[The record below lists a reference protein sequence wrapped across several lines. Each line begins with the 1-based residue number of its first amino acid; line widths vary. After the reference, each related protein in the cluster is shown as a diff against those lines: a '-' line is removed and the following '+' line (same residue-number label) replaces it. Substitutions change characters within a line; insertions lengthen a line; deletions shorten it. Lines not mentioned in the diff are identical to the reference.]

1 MEVCIGAPNFDW
13 NGQTVATDRDSSYTT
28 TLTSAAGCDSIATLI
43 VTITPAVTGNESM
56 EVCIGAPTFDWNGQ
70 TVATD
75 RDSSYTTTLTSA
87 AGCDSIA
94 TLIVTITPAVTG
106 NESMEVC
113 IGAPEF
119 DWNGQTVATDRD
131 SSYTTTL
138 TSAAGC
144 DSIATLIVTITPAVT
159 GNESMEVCIG
169 APEFDWNGQTVA
181 TDRDSSYTTTLT
193 SAAGCDSIATLIVT
207 ITPAV
212 TGNESMEVC
221 IGAPEFDWNGQ
232 TVATDRDSSYTTT
245 LTSASGCD
253 SIATL
258 IVTIT
263 PAVTGNESMEVCI
276 GAPEFDWNGQT
287 VATDRDS
294 SYTTTLTSAAGCDS
308 IATLIVTITPAVTG
322 NESMEV
328 CIGAPEF
335 DWNGQ
340 TVATDRDSSY
350 TTTLTSAAGCD
361 SIATLIVTI
370 TPAVTGNES
379 MEVCIGAP
387 EFDWNGQTVA
397 TDRDSSYT
405 TTLTSAAGCDS
416 IATLIV
422 TITPAVTGNESME
435 VCIGAPEFD
444 WNGQTVATDRDSSY
458 TTTLTS
464 ASGCDS
470 IATLIVT
477 ITPAVT
483 GNESMEVCIGAPE
496 FDWNGQT
503 VATDRDSS
511 YTTTLTS
518 AAGCDSIATLIVTIT
533 PAVTGNESMEVCIG
547 APEFDW
553 NGQTVATDRD
563 SSYTT
568 TLTSAA
574 GCDSIATLI
583 VTITPAVTGNESM
596 EVCIGAPEF
605 DWNGQTVAT
614 DRDSSYTT
622 TLTSAAGCDSIA
634 TLIVT
639 ITPAV
644 TGNES
649 MEVCIGAPE
658 FDWNGQT
665 VATDRDSSY
674 TTTLTSAAGCDS
686 IATLIVT
693 ITPAVTGN
701 ESMEVCI
708 GAPEFDWNGQ
718 TVATD
723 RDSSYTTTLTSASG
737 CDSIATLIVT
747 ITPAVTGNESMEVC
761 IGAPE
766 FDWNGQTV
774 ATDRDSS
781 YTTTL
786 TSAAGCDSIAT
797 LIVTITPAVTGNESM
812 EVCIGAPEFDWNG
825 QTVATDRD
833 SSYTTTLTSA
843 AGCDSIATLIVTITP
858 AVTGNESMEVCIGAP
873 EF

>member
-1 MEVCIGAPNFDW
+1 
-13 NGQTVATDRDSSYTT
+13 
-28 TLTSAAGCDSIATLI
+28 
-43 VTITPAVTGNESM
+43 
-56 EVCIGAPTFDWNGQ
+56 
-70 TVATD
+70 
-75 RDSSYTTTLTSA
+75 
-87 AGCDSIA
+87 
-94 TLIVTITPAVTG
+94 
-106 NESMEVC
+106 
-113 IGAPEF
+113 
-119 DWNGQTVATDRD
+119 
-131 SSYTTTL
+131 
-138 TSAAGC
+138 
-144 DSIATLIVTITPAVT
+144 
-159 GNESMEVCIG
+159 
-169 APEFDWNGQTVA
+169 
-181 TDRDSSYTTTLT
+181 
-193 SAAGCDSIATLIVT
+193 
-207 ITPAV
+207 
-212 TGNESMEVC
+212 
-221 IGAPEFDWNGQ
+221 
-232 TVATDRDSSYTTT
+232 
-245 LTSASGCD
+245 
-253 SIATL
+253 
-258 IVTIT
+258 
-263 PAVTGNESMEVCI
+263 MEVCI

-435 VCIGAPEFD
+435 VCIGAPTFDWNGQTVATDRDSSYTTTLTSAAGCDSIATLIVTITPAVTGNESMEVCIGAPEFD

-464 ASGCDS
+464 AAGCDS

-812 EVCIGAPEFDWNG
+812 EVCIGAPTFDWNGQTVATDRDSSYTTTLTSAAGCDSIATLIVTITPAVTGNESMEVCIGAPTFDWNGQTVATDRDSSYTTTLTSAAGCDSIATLIVTITPAVTGNESMEVCIGAPEFDWNG

-873 EF
+873 EFDWNGQTVATDRDSSYTTTLTSAAGCDSIATLIVTITPAVTGNESMEVCIGAPEFDWNGQTVATDRDSSYTTTLTSAAGCDSIATLIVTITPAVTGNESMEVCIGAPEL